1 MSVTF
6 DTSERESSLD
16 SDDAHEIPSPPESE
30 NTLRQSIQHHRTRK
44 RHGNA
49 ERGPG
54 PRAERHRDLQEE
66 SPCPPFDE
74 RRFQLDN
81 SADATPVNRGPG
93 RPPGSRN
100 REKPAAQDGKPRNP
114 VGRPRIRPKKPTPPP
129 GAPKRPRGRP
139 RKNSVSV
146 AMSETPVLGG
156 TEEVAGHASEDGTN
170 GYESEAEP
178 QCPQTPSGSRL
189 PQTSPGLD
197 HNRDCD

>member
-1 MSVTF
+1 
-6 DTSERESSLD
+6 
-16 SDDAHEIPSPPESE
+16 
-30 NTLRQSIQHHRTRK
+30 
-44 RHGNA
+44 
-49 ERGPG
+49 
-54 PRAERHRDLQEE
+54 
-66 SPCPPFDE
+66 
-74 RRFQLDN
+74 
-81 SADATPVNRGPG
+81 
-93 RPPGSRN
+93 
-100 REKPAAQDGKPRNP
+100 